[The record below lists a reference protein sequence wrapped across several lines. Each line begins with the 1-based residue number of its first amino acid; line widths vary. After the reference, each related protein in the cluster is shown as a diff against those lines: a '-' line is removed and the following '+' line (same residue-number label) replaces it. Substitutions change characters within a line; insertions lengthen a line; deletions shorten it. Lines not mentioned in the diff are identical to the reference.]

1 MGQPGLGS
9 VNTPYRRLV
18 TAQYGPGGAPRGASQ
33 HTKETGYVSALPSP
47 RAIRSDG
54 EYVIYIYKCNIYKCK
69 LRHQCVVLPWRVSL
83 PAT

>member
-9 VNTPYRRLV
+9 VNTQYRRLV
-18 TAQYGPGGAPRGASQ
+18 TAQYGPGAAPRGASQ

-54 EYVIYIYKCNIYKCK
+54 DKYNCK
-69 LRHQCVVLPWRVSL
+69 LRHLCVVLPWRVYL